1 MIKALL
7 VEDEDLAAKRL
18 QQLITEV
25 NPTIEV
31 VKRTSSVEETIAF
44 LKTTEVD
51 LMFLDIN
58 LSDGY
63 SLSIFEKKHFK
74 TPPIIFTTA
83 YSQYAIRAF
92 ELNSISYLLKPIKKE
107 ALKQAIQKFIYLS
120 NTATNTNEP
129 DYKQLVKDFF
139 KPYKERFL
147 VKINQKLETIL
158 TKDISYFYSEDKLTF
173 LMLKSGRSLPVEFS
187 LKQLEEQLNPTDF
200 YRINRKYLISQ
211 GSIQEMFY
219 TSKSRIKIELQ
230 PRNKNDEKLNFVAI
244 EKLGQFK
251 KWLS

>member
-18 QQLITEV
+18 QQLIKEV
-25 NPTIEV
+25 NTSIEV
-31 VKRTSSVEETIAF
+31 VNRTSSVEETIAF

-63 SLSIFEKKHFK
+63 SLSIFEEKNFK

-107 ALKQAIQKFIYLS
+107 ALNQAIQKFVYLRES
-120 NTATNTNEP
+120 TTNKNEP
-129 DYKQLVKDFF
+129 DYHQLIKDFF

-147 VKINQKLETIL
+147 VKINQRLETIL
-158 TKDISYFYSEDKLTF
+158 TEQISYFYSEDKLTF
-173 LMLKSGRSLPVEFS
+173 MMLKSGRSLPVEFS
-187 LKQLEEQLNPTDF
+187 LKQLEQQLNPTDF
-200 YRINRKYLISQ
+200 YRINRKYLIRQS
-211 GSIQEMFY
+211 SIKEMFY
-219 TSKSRIKIELQ
+219 TSKSRIKIELE
-230 PRNKNDEKLNFVAI
+230 PKNKNDNHLNFVAI